1 MTKRRARYRLPLPLQ
16 GPLLHRASPIPPPRQ
31 PMPAPRHPPPRHPP
45 PRQASAELV
54 SIGTAAVI
62 SAAVK
67 AVVRS
72 SFMMPSCTRR
82 LSDGDVTAIQ
92 NEQFVTSLDQCNGP
106 SRSHPSRSV
115 APPVGRLSVRHRR
128 RFPAWQAF
136 QHVRRPCPETRTDSC
151 LPTI

>member
-62 SAAVK
+62 SAAVR

-72 SFMMPSCTRR
+72 SFIMPSCTRR
-82 LSDGDVTAIQ
+82 LSGGYFQ
-92 NEQFVTSLDQCNGP
+92 NEQFMTSLDQCNGP
-106 SRSHPSRSV
+106 SGGKSHQPRSA
-115 APPVGRLSVRHRR
+115 APLVGRLSGRHQR
-128 RFPAWQAF
+128 RFLACQVF
-136 QHVRRPCPETRTDSC
+136 RFLRQPCPETRTNSC
-151 LPTI
+151 LLTT